1 MPLAKETLW
10 VVDCEIAKMCF
21 PFFANRSHEQNDNIF
36 SNPIKRLWLYFKIL
50 IFFEFASVD
59 EHGPVD
65 GVEEDEEGW
74 HEEDEGTI
82 DVRGLQILPDR
93 MLLQDWD
100 RARGRLG
107 SPTVVVQTS
116 CN

>member
-1 MPLAKETLW
+1 MSININKMITLSVIPLSGF
-10 VVDCEIAKMCF
+10 DC
-21 PFFANRSHEQNDNIF
+21 
-36 SNPIKRLWLYFKIL
+36 IL
-50 IFFEFASVD
+50 IFFEFAAVD

-65 GVEEDEEGW
+65 GVEEDEEGG
-74 HEEDEGTI
+74 HEEDEGPI

-116 CN
+116 